1 MDPAEW
7 DYPDDSV
14 TGGAPWVRAAMVTTI
29 DGAATAAS
37 GRTDGLGG
45 ETDRAF
51 FAMLRSLA
59 DVIVVG
65 AGTARAEGYRPV
77 RPTDVDGALRERLG
91 LAAAPHIVVATR
103 SGNVP
108 AELASGARVL
118 TAPIDW
124 PAVFADLADQ
134 GLRRIVCEG
143 GPQLLGELIEGGLI
157 DELCLTIAPV
167 LAAGP
172 STRIATSPLAVDRPA
187 ELVRLERVGSVLL
200 TCWRPSREPR

>member
-1 MDPAEW
+1 MDPADW
-7 DYPDDSV
+7 DYPDEGV
-14 TGGAPWVRAAMVTTI
+14 TGGGPWVRGAMVTTI

-45 ETDRAF
+45 EVDRQF
-51 FAMLRSLA
+51 FSLLRSLA

-65 AGTARAEGYRPV
+65 AGTARIEGYRPV
-77 RPTDVDGALRERLG
+77 GPEEVDGTLRKRLG
-91 LAAAPHIVVATR
+91 LAPVPHIAVATR

-108 AELASGARVL
+108 QDLAAAATVL

-124 PAVFADLADQ
+124 PAVFAGFAAE
-134 GLRRIVCEG
+134 GKRRIVCEG
-143 GPQLLGELIEGGLI
+143 GPHLLGELIALGLV

-172 STRIATSPLAVDRPA
+172 ASRIAVSAFPVDRSA
-187 ELVRLERVGSVLL
+187 ELIHIERIDSVLL
-200 TCWRPSREPR
+200 TCWRPSR

>member
-7 DYPDDSV
+7 DYPDGD
-14 TGGAPWVRAAMVTTI
+14 TPWVRAAMVTTI

-45 ETDRAF
+45 ATDRAF
-51 FAMLRSLA
+51 FAVLRSLA

-77 RPTDVDGALRERLG
+77 RTDEVDNALRARLG
-91 LAAAPHIVVATR
+91 LAAVPQIVVATR

-108 AELASGARVL
+108 AELASGATVL

-124 PAVFADLADQ
+124 PAVFADLADR

-143 GPQLLGELIEGGLI
+143 GPHLLGELLQRDLV
-157 DELCLTIAPV
+157 DELCLTIAPIF
-167 LAAGP
+167 AAGP
-172 STRIATSPLAVDRPA
+172 ATRIATSPIPVDRDA
-187 ELVRLERVGSVLL
+187 ELVQLERVGNVLL
-200 TCWRPSREPR
+200 TRWRPSRQPR